1 MAAYVEKRHRL
12 PMYSAILCNDDT
24 SNALMSLMSDGKEM
38 RFRVPPLAS
47 DSTAG
52 SRNAQ

>member
-38 RFRVPPLAS
+38 RFRVPS